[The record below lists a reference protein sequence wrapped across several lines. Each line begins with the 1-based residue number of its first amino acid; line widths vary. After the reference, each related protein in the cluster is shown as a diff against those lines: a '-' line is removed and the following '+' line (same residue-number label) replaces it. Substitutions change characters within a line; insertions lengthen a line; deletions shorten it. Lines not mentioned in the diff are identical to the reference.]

1 MYEGREII
9 KDYSIQEVVEL
20 IKNMN
25 QPSYRADQLL
35 EWVYGK
41 KVLYLEEMSNLPVSL
56 REELKEK
63 ILINTLE
70 VKEKRVSPRDG
81 TEKYLLRALDGEL
94 LECAVMKQEYG
105 NTVCVSSQV
114 GCGLACVFCAS
125 AKGGLVR
132 NLSPGEMLDQ
142 VILAEKHL
150 DGSGKI
156 KNIVVMGMGEPL
168 LNLSGLVRFL
178 KTANHPR
185 GLGLGFRNMSVS
197 TAGIP
202 PKMEEFAREEMP
214 VTLAVSL
221 HAPDNETRSQIMPVN
236 KKHPV
241 EEVLEACR
249 NYIEK
254 VGRRATFEYMLVDG
268 FNDSKQKAREL
279 AGLLK
284 GMLCH
289 VNLIPAN
296 PTGEKNIKRPD
307 KKRIK
312 NFMEVLENHNI
323 SVSIRKERGEDIEGA
338 CGQLRRRSEVGS

>member
-178 KTANHPR
+178 KTANHSR

-268 FNDSKQKAREL
+268 FNET
-279 AGLLK
+279 
-284 GMLCH
+284 
-289 VNLIPAN
+289 IAN
-296 PTGEKNIKRPD
+296 KRPV
-307 KKRIK
+307 
-312 NFMEVLENHNI
+312 NWLVY
-323 SVSIRKERGEDIEGA
+323 
-338 CGQLRRRSEVGS
+338 